1 MVEAAPARLDA
12 AAFDAIVAHPIH
24 REHNLELIDGELIE
38 KMVSSPTSSIIALRI
53 GRLIGAYVDENRLGA
68 VTGADGGYW
77 IGADRY
83 IPDVAFISRAK
94 LAADVREGYRTTA
107 PDLAVEVI
115 SATDLRRDITAKVAN
130 YLAAGTVVWLV
141 DPDEQS
147 VQVFEP
153 GKPVTTFTRAMSL
166 TGGAVMPGL
175 AVDLAQVFQENDPSP
190 RQLSP

>member
-1 MVEAAPARLDA
+1 MIEAAPSRLDA
-12 AAFDAIVAHPIH
+12 AAFDVIVAQPTYHG
-24 REHNLELIDGELIE
+24 RNLELIDGELIE

-83 IPDVAFISRAK
+83 IPDVAFISQAK
-94 LAADVREGYRTTA
+94 LDVEVREGYRTTA

-130 YLAAGTVVWLV
+130 YLAAGTVLWLV

-147 VQVFEP
+147 LQVFEP
-153 GKPVTTFTRAMSL
+153 GKPVTTFTRDMTL
-166 TGGAVMPGL
+166 TGGAVLPGL
-175 AVDLAQVFQENDPSP
+175 TIDLAQVF
-190 RQLSP
+190 R